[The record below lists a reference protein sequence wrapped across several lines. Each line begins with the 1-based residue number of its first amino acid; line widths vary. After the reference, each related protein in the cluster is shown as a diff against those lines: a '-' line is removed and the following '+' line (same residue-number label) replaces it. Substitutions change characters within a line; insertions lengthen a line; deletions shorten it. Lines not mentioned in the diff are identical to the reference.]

1 MRRLLLVV
9 LFLLCSALLV
19 FAADPTASL
28 KKADRDWERTAEA
41 RDINQF
47 LNFVADDVWEC
58 GPDGKWV
65 HGRDATRN
73 EFAPVFADPNF
84 KLSWTLDSAEVDPG
98 GKLGYTRGTF
108 QAVMGGKSMSGSYA
122 TFWKK
127 GKDGKWRAAVDI
139 ASVAAPQ

>member
-1 MRRLLLVV
+1 MRKLLVLLL
-9 LFLLCSALLV
+9 LLLCSTLLV
-19 FAADPTASL
+19 FAADPTADL
-28 KKADRDWERTAEA
+28 KKTDRDWEKTAEA
-41 RDINQF
+41 HDINQF

-73 EFAPVFADPNF
+73 EFAPAFADAAF
-84 KLSWTLDSAEVDPG
+84 KLSWTLESAEVDRG

-108 QAVMGGKSMSGSYA
+108 HGVMGGKSMSGSYA

>member
-1 MRRLLLVV
+1 MRKLLLVV
-9 LFLLCSALLV
+9 LFLLLSALLV

-28 KKADRDWERTAEA
+28 KKADRDWEKTAEA
-41 RDINQF
+41 RNIDQF

-65 HGRDATRN
+65 HGREATRT
-73 EFAPVFADPNF
+73 EFAPAFADPNF
-84 KLSWTLDSAEVDPG
+84 KLSWTLESAEVYPAG
-98 GKLGYTRGTF
+98 NVGYTRGTF
-108 QAVMGGKSMSGSYA
+108 QAVMEGKPMSGSYA